1 MTKQDEYVGID
12 VSKKTLDVTTLHRGE
27 HRTVRHDQEG
37 IRSICEQLLALR
49 PKLIVMEATGGYE
62 RELAIALV
70 LAGLPVAV
78 VNPRQ
83 VRDFARAM
91 GMLAKTDKV
100 DAGVLAL
107 FGERIK
113 PEPRGVPEKE
123 VRELDALITRRA
135 QLKEMLTAEKNRM
148 GVAPRTVRP
157 SILEHVRW
165 MESQVKELEAELNQV
180 IQASPIWR
188 AKEDLL
194 TSVPGIG
201 EVTAQSLIA
210 MLPELG
216 HVTAKRAAA
225 LVGIAPF
232 ARDSGPKKGKRSIWG
247 GRASLRAALYMAT
260 LNAIRWNPVL
270 RAHYKQL
277 MARGKLFKVAMVA
290 CMRRLLTILDA
301 MVRKNQR
308 WTDVTLVHAP

>member
-12 VSKKTLDVTTLHRGE
+12 VSKKKLDVSTLHRGE
-27 HRTVRHDQEG
+27 HRTVRHDEEG
-37 IRSICEQLLALR
+37 IRSICEQLLVLR
-49 PKLIVMEATGGYE
+49 PTLIVMEATGGYE
-62 RELAIALV
+62 RELAVALV

-83 VRDFARAM
+83 VRDFAKAM

-123 VRELDALITRRA
+123 VRELDALITRRT

-148 GVAPRTVRP
+148 GVAPRPVRP
-157 SILEHVRW
+157 SILKHVRW
-165 MESQVKELEAELNQV
+165 MESQVEELEAELNQV

-194 TSVPGIG
+194 ISVPGIAH
-201 EVTAQSLIA
+201 VTAQSLIA

-225 LVGIAPF
+225 LVGVAPF
-232 ARDSGPKKGKRSIWG
+232 ARDSGTKKGKRSIWG

-260 LNAIRWNPVL
+260 LSAIRWNPVI
-270 RAHYKQL
+270 RAHFKQL
-277 MARGKLFKVAMVA
+277 KDRGKLFKVAMVA

>member
-12 VSKKTLDVTTLHRGE
+12 VSKKTLDVATLHRGE
-27 HRTVRHDQEG
+27 HRTVRHDEEG
-37 IRSICEQLLALR
+37 IRSICEQMLVLR

-83 VRDFARAM
+83 VRDFAKAM

-107 FGERIK
+107 FGERIR

-123 VRELDALITRRA
+123 VRELDALITRRT
-135 QLKEMLTAEKNRM
+135 QLNEMLTAEKNRM
-148 GVAPRTVRP
+148 GVAPRTMRP

-165 MESQVKELEAELNQV
+165 MESQVKEREAELNQV

-188 AKEDLL
+188 AREDLL

-201 EVTAQSLIA
+201 DVTAQSLIA

-260 LNAIRWNPVL
+260 LSAIRWNPVL
-270 RAHYKQL
+270 RAHFKQL
-277 MARGKLFKVAMVA
+277 KARGKLFKVAMVA

>member
-1 MTKQDEYVGID
+1 MLV
-12 VSKKTLDVTTLHRGE
+12 
-27 HRTVRHDQEG
+27 
-37 IRSICEQLLALR
+37 LR

-83 VRDFARAM
+83 VRDFAKAM

-107 FGERIK
+107 FGERVR

-123 VRELDALITRRA
+123 VRELNALITRRA

-148 GVAPRTVRP
+148 GVAPRTMRP
-157 SILEHVRW
+157 SIQEHVRW
-165 MESQVKELEAELNQV
+165 MESQVKELEAELDQV
-180 IQASPIWR
+180 VQASPIWR

-201 EVTAQSLIA
+201 NVTAHTLIA
-210 MLPELG
+210 KLPELG

-260 LNAIRWNPVL
+260 LSAIRWNPVL
-270 RAHYKQL
+270 RAHFKQL
-277 MARGKLFKVAMVA
+277 KARGKLFKVAMVA

-301 MVRKNQR
+301 MVRSNQH

>member
-12 VSKKTLDVTTLHRGE
+12 VSKKTLDVMTLHGGE
-27 HRTVRHDQEG
+27 HRTVRHDEEG
-37 IRSICEQLLALR
+37 ISNICEQMLVLR

-83 VRDFARAM
+83 VRDFAKAM

-107 FGERIK
+107 FGERIR

-148 GVAPRTVRP
+148 GVAPRTMRP

-188 AKEDLL
+188 AREDLL
-194 TSVPGIG
+194 ISVPGIANI
-201 EVTAQSLIA
+201 TAQSVIA

-216 HVTAKRAAA
+216 HVTPKRAAA

-260 LNAIRWNPVL
+260 LSAIRWNPVL
-270 RAHYKQL
+270 RAHFKQL
-277 MARGKLFKVAMVA
+277 KARGKPFKVAMVA

-308 WTDVTLVHAP
+308 WTDVTLVHAS

>member
-1 MTKQDEYVGID
+1 MTLRVEYVGID
-12 VSKKTLDVTTLHRGE
+12 VSKKKLDVVTLHGGE
-27 HRTVRHDQEG
+27 HRTVSNDEEG
-37 IRSICEQLLALR
+37 IKSVREQMLSLR

-83 VRDFARAM
+83 VRDFAKAM

-100 DAGVLAL
+100 DAGLIAL
-107 FGERIK
+107 FGERVR

-123 VRELDALITRRA
+123 VRELDALIVRRG

-148 GVAPRTVRP
+148 GIAPNSMRP
-157 SILEHVRW
+157 SIQEHVRW
-165 MESQVKELEAELNQV
+165 MEHQVKQIEEELEQV
-180 IQASPIWR
+180 IEASPIWR

-201 EVTAQSLIA
+201 GVTAHTLIA
-210 MLPELG
+210 KLPELG

-225 LVGIAPF
+225 LVGVAPF
-232 ARDSGPKKGKRSIWG
+232 ARDSGTKKGKRSIWG
-247 GRASLRAALYMAT
+247 GRACVRSALYMAT
-260 LNAIRWNPVL
+260 LSAIRWNPVI
-270 RAHYKQL
+270 RAHYLQL
-277 MARGKLFKVAMVA
+277 LARGKPFKVAMVA
-290 CMRRLLTILDA
+290 CMRKLLTILDA
-301 MVRKNQR
+301 MVRKNQH
-308 WTDVTLVHAP
+308 WSNVALSHAP

>member
-12 VSKKTLDVTTLHRGE
+12 VSKKKLDVSTLHRGE
-27 HRTVRHDQEG
+27 HRTVRHDEEG
-37 IRSICEQLLALR
+37 IRSIVEQLLVLR

-83 VRDFARAM
+83 VRDFAKAM

-113 PEPRGVPEKE
+113 PQPRGVPEKE
-123 VRELDALITRRA
+123 VRELDALITRRT

-148 GVAPRTVRP
+148 GVAPGTMRP
-157 SILEHVRW
+157 SILKHVRW
-165 MESQVKELEAELNQV
+165 MESQVTELEAELNRA
-180 IQASPIWR
+180 IQASPVWR
-188 AKEDLL
+188 AREDLL

-232 ARDSGPKKGKRSIWG
+232 ARDSGTKKGKRSIWG

-260 LNAIRWNPVL
+260 LSGIRWNPVI
-270 RAHYKQL
+270 RAHFKQL
-277 MARGKLFKVAMVA
+277 MDRGKLFKVAMVA

-301 MVRKNQR
+301 MVRKNQH

>member
-1 MTKQDEYVGID
+1 MTKRDEYVGID
-12 VSKKTLDVTTLHRGE
+12 VSKKTLDVATLHRGE
-27 HRTVRHDQEG
+27 HRTVRHDEEG
-37 IRSICEQLLALR
+37 IRSICEQMLVLR

-83 VRDFARAM
+83 VRDFAKAM

-107 FGERIK
+107 FGERIR

-123 VRELDALITRRA
+123 VRELNALITRRA

-148 GVAPRTVRP
+148 GVAPRTMRP

-188 AKEDLL
+188 AKEELL

-201 EVTAQSLIA
+201 DVTAQSLIA

-216 HVTAKRAAA
+216 HVTAKRAAGTGRHRA
-225 LVGIAPF
+225 LRTRQRPE
-232 ARDSGPKKGKRSIWG
+232 KGEAKHLGWKSK
-247 GRASLRAALYMAT
+247 
-260 LNAIRWNPVL
+260 P
-270 RAHYKQL
+270 
-277 MARGKLFKVAMVA
+277 ARGTVYGHP
-290 CMRRLLTILDA
+290 
-301 MVRKNQR
+301 QR
-308 WTDVTLVHAP
+308 DPLESGAAGALQAAEGSR

>member
-1 MTKQDEYVGID
+1 MTEQDEYVGID

-27 HRTVRHDQEG
+27 HRTVHHDEEG
-37 IRSICEQLLALR
+37 ISSICEQMLVLR

-83 VRDFARAM
+83 VRDFAKAM

-100 DAGVLAL
+100 DSGVLGL
-107 FGERIK
+107 FGERIR

-123 VRELDALITRRA
+123 VRELNALITRRA

-148 GVAPRTVRP
+148 GVAPRTMRP

-260 LNAIRWNPVL
+260 LSAIRWNPVL
-270 RAHYKQL
+270 RAHFKQL
-277 MARGKLFKVAMVA
+277 KARGKLFKVAMVA

-301 MVRKNQR
+301 MVRKNQH

>member
-12 VSKKTLDVTTLHRGE
+12 VSKKTLDVATLHRGE
-27 HRTVRHDQEG
+27 HRTVRHDEEG

-83 VRDFARAM
+83 VRDFAKAM

-107 FGERIK
+107 FGERIR

-148 GVAPRTVRP
+148 GVAPRTMRP
-157 SILEHVRW
+157 SILVHVR
-165 MESQVKELEAELNQV
+165 
-180 IQASPIWR
+180 
-188 AKEDLL
+188 
-194 TSVPGIG
+194 
-201 EVTAQSLIA
+201 
-210 MLPELG
+210 
-216 HVTAKRAAA
+216 
-225 LVGIAPF
+225 
-232 ARDSGPKKGKRSIWG
+232 
-247 GRASLRAALYMAT
+247 
-260 LNAIRWNPVL
+260 
-270 RAHYKQL
+270 
-277 MARGKLFKVAMVA
+277 
-290 CMRRLLTILDA
+290 
-301 MVRKNQR
+301 
-308 WTDVTLVHAP
+308 

>member
-1 MTKQDEYVGID
+1 
-12 VSKKTLDVTTLHRGE
+12 
-27 HRTVRHDQEG
+27 
-37 IRSICEQLLALR
+37 
-49 PKLIVMEATGGYE
+49 
-62 RELAIALV
+62 
-70 LAGLPVAV
+70 
-78 VNPRQ
+78 
-83 VRDFARAM
+83 
-91 GMLAKTDKV
+91 
-100 DAGVLAL
+100 
-107 FGERIK
+107 
-113 PEPRGVPEKE
+113 

-148 GVAPRTVRP
+148 GVAPRTMRP

-194 TSVPGIG
+194 ISVPGIAN
-201 EVTAQSLIA
+201 VTAQSLIA

-260 LNAIRWNPVL
+260 LSAIRWNPVI
-270 RAHYKQL
+270 RAHFKQL

-308 WTDVTLVHAP
+308 WTDITLVHAP

>member
-12 VSKKTLDVTTLHRGE
+12 VSKKTLDVATLHRGE
-27 HRTVRHDQEG
+27 HRTVRHDEG
-37 IRSICEQLLALR
+37 GIKSICEQMLALR
-49 PKLIVMEATGGYE
+49 PTLIVMEATGGYE

-83 VRDFARAM
+83 VRDFAKAM

-123 VRELDALITRRA
+123 VRELNALITRRT

-148 GVAPRTVRP
+148 GVAPRTMRP
-157 SILEHVRW
+157 SILKHVRW

-188 AKEDLL
+188 AREDLL
-194 TSVPGIG
+194 ISVPGIG

-216 HVTAKRAAA
+216 HVTVKRASA

-232 ARDSGPKKGKRSIWG
+232 ARDSGTKKGKRSIWG

-260 LNAIRWNPVL
+260 LSAIRWNPVI
-270 RAHYKQL
+270 RVHFKQL
-277 MARGKLFKVAMVA
+277 MERGKLFKVAMVA
-290 CMRRLLTILDA
+290 CMRKLLTILDA
-301 MVRKNQR
+301 MVRKNQH
-308 WTDVTLVHAP
+308 WTDVTLVHAT